1 MKAKLVFLL
10 IFMGWVAFGFWVKDY
25 IIPATRNYHITIEI
39 ETPEE
44 VKSGSAVRQIV
55 ISNRFALN
63 PDIPSVHYRV
73 RGEAVI
79 IDLDDRGY
87 VFALVG
93 WGPEA
98 FRSALPYQSN
108 DLREVIKYYNNFEN
122 GTQAVLEKIYPRLVM
137 FDDLNDPMTVKGV
150 DRLKMD
156 EVLGEGVT
164 FKRATIEITDDPMT
178 RRIEKILPWLLEIG
192 RGYLDRRFSGGGPE
206 LSNTLHVG
214 DFRKGM

>member
-10 IFMGWVAFGFWVKDY
+10 IFMGWVAFGFWLKDY
-25 IIPATRNYHITIEI
+25 IIPVTRNYHITIEI
-39 ETPEE
+39 ETPEGI
-44 VKSGSAVRQIV
+44 KSGSAVRQIV

-63 PDIPSVHYRV
+63 PDISPVYYNV

-79 IDLDDRGY
+79 IDLGDRGY
-87 VFALVG
+87 VFVLVG
-93 WGPEA
+93 RGPEE
-98 FRSALPYQSN
+98 FRSAFPYRSN
-108 DLREVIKYYNNFEN
+108 DLREVIKYYNNLEN
-122 GTQAVLEKIYPRLVM
+122 GAQAVLEKSHPRLVM
-137 FDDLNDPMTVKGV
+137 FDDLNDPMTVKGI

-178 RRIEKILPWLLEIG
+178 TGIENMLPWLKNLKAN
-192 RGYLDRRFSGGGPE
+192 LDGTSGTFSNK

-214 DFRKGM
+214 NFRRGM